1 MSETATRP
9 FQMKDL
15 ITCALMVVCAYVIY
29 FLCALLSFTPYTMVL
44 VCPLWAVLAAIT
56 FFLVGVRTRSPRM
69 LFVLMAAVSLSGL
82 YLPNMACGLIAAIA
96 CLLLTRARGAA
107 DLRALTASWMLYAV
121 ATAFGGMYVPF
132 LFFSQQ
138 TIASYGSMHGE
149 AYLETL
155 TTMSTP
161 WFVAVMLCVTAICA
175 FIGSL
180 VARKLLKKHFEK
192 TGVV

>member
-1 MSETATRP
+1 
-9 FQMKDL
+9 
-15 ITCALMVVCAYVIY
+15 
-29 FLCALLSFTPYTMVL
+29 
-44 VCPLWAVLAAIT
+44 
-56 FFLVGVRTRSPRM
+56 
-69 LFVLMAAVSLSGL
+69 
-82 YLPNMACGLIAAIA
+82 
-96 CLLLTRARGAA
+96 
-107 DLRALTASWMLYAV
+107 
-121 ATAFGGMYVPF
+121 
-132 LFFSQQ
+132 
-138 TIASYGSMHGE
+138 MHGE